1 MAERVVIT
9 MRPADLRTLDALAQK
24 FDLSRDHVVR
34 VLVLREASRRTPA
47 RERC

>member
-24 FDLSRDHVVR
+24 FDMSRDLTIR
-34 VLVLREASRRTPA
+34 MLILREASRRLPA
-47 RERC
+47 RWA